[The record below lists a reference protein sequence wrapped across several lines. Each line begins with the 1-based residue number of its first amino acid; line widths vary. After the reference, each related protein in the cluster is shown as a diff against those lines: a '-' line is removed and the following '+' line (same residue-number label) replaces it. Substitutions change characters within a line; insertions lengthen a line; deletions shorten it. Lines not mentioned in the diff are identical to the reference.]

1 MKHWHALYTKPN
13 NERLVD
19 SLLRERGIETYFP
32 TIRRQVRRRDRPERV
47 VYFPSYVFARLDFDS
62 IPHSTVAWMPG
73 MRRVVCAG
81 DEPVVVADEV
91 VAMIRSRLEAIE
103 DRGYRNF
110 QKGDPV
116 RITSGPLKDLD
127 AVFDR
132 CLSAADRVRILLDV
146 MGRVTPVNIDGARIV
161 PI

>member
-13 NERLVD
+13 NERLV
-19 SLLRERGIETYFP
+19 SGLLRERGIETYLP

-47 VYFPSYVFARLDFDS
+47 VYFPSYLSARLDFDS
-62 IPHSTVAWMPG
+62 VPHSTVAWMPG

-91 VAMIRSRLEAIE
+91 VTLIRGRLEAIE
-103 DRGYRNF
+103 DRGYHSF
-110 QKGDPV
+110 QKGDQV
-116 RITSGPLKDLD
+116 RISPGPMKDLD
-127 AVFDR
+127 AVIDW
-132 CLSAADRVRILLDV
+132 CLSAADRVRVLLDV

-161 PI
+161 RI